1 MRFTRVATVLAVSAT
16 LAAALSSAP
25 ATSAHSSLPE
35 MTVYKT
41 PTCGC
46 CSKWVDHVKAA
57 GFTVKTIDQPDLS
70 ELKADVGVTKA
81 LSSCH
86 TALVGGYVI
95 EGHVPAADIQRLLKE
110 KPKIVGLAAPGMPGA
125 GPGMDTSK
133 DPYDVLAF
141 DASGKTTVWAHH

>member
-1 MRFTRVATVLAVSAT
+1 VKIARLTVILAGLATAVSAF
-16 LAAALSSAP
+16 SSDR
-25 ATSAHSSLPE
+25 SSPPE

-57 GFTVKTIDQPDLS
+57 GFTVKTIDQSDLS
-70 ELKADVGVTKA
+70 EIKADLGVTKA

-110 KPKIVGLAAPGMPGA
+110 HPKIAGLAAPGMPGA

-141 DASGKTTVWAHH
+141 DAAGKTTVWAHH

>member
-1 MRFTRVATVLAVSAT
+1 MRFTRLAILLAVSAIAVT
-16 LAAALSSAP
+16 AFSASP
-25 ATSAHSSLPE
+25 ALPE

-57 GFTVKTIDQPDLS
+57 GFTVKTIDQSDLT
-70 ELKADVGVTKA
+70 ELKADLGVTKA

-86 TALVGGYVI
+86 TALVDGYVI

-110 KPKIVGLAAPGMPGA
+110 RPKITGLAAPGMPGA
-125 GPGMDTSK
+125 SPGMDTGK
-133 DPYDVLAF
+133 DPYEVLAF
-141 DASGKTTVWAHH
+141 DAAGKTTVWAKH

>member
-1 MRFTRVATVLAVSAT
+1 MRLVPLAIVLAGAAIAVSAFST
-16 LAAALSSAP
+16 AP
-25 ATSAHSSLPE
+25 ALPE

-70 ELKADVGVTKA
+70 ELRADVGVTKA

-110 KPKIVGLAAPGMPGA
+110 HPKIVGLAAPGMPGA

>member
-1 MRFTRVATVLAVSAT
+1 MKIARLTVILAGLATAVSAF
-16 LAAALSSAP
+16 SSDRSAP
-25 ATSAHSSLPE
+25 PE

-57 GFTVKTIDQPDLS
+57 GFTVKTIDQSDLS
-70 ELKADVGVTKA
+70 EIKADLGVTKA

-110 KPKIVGLAAPGMPGA
+110 HPKIAGLAAPGMPGA

-133 DPYDVLAF
+133 EPYDVLAF

>member
-1 MRFTRVATVLAVSAT
+1 MRFTRLAILLAVSAIT
-16 LAAALSSAP
+16 VSAVSAVP
-25 ATSAHSSLPE
+25 ASPALPE

-41 PTCGC
+41 PTCRC

-57 GFTVKTIDQPDLS
+57 GFTVKTVDQPDLS
-70 ELKADVGVTKA
+70 ELRADVGVTKA

-95 EGHVPAADIQRLLKE
+95 EGHVPAADIQRLLEE

-125 GPGMDTSK
+125 GPGMDTDK
-133 DPYDVLAF
+133 NPYDVLAF
-141 DASGKTTVWAHH
+141 DATGKTTVWAHH

>member
-1 MRFTRVATVLAVSAT
+1 MRFTHLAILLAGSAITVSAVP
-16 LAAALSSAP
+16 AAP
-25 ATSAHSSLPE
+25 ALPE

-70 ELKADVGVTKA
+70 ELKAEMGVTKA

-110 KPKIVGLAAPGMPGA
+110 KPKIVGLAAAGMPGA
-125 GPGMDTSK
+125 SPGMDTNK
-133 DPYDVLAF
+133 DPYEVLAF

>member
-1 MRFTRVATVLAVSAT
+1 MRFTRLAILMAVSAIT
-16 LAAALSSAP
+16 VSAVSAVPISP
-25 ATSAHSSLPE
+25 ALPE

-125 GPGMDTSK
+125 SPGMDTSK
-133 DPYDVLAF
+133 DPYEVLAF
-141 DASGKTTVWAHH
+141 DATGKTTVWAKH

>member
-1 MRFTRVATVLAVSAT
+1 MRFTRPAILLAVSAIT
-16 LAAALSSAP
+16 VTAVSARP
-25 ATSAHSSLPE
+25 VSPTLPE

-57 GFTVKTIDQPDLS
+57 GFAVKTIDQPDLS

-125 GPGMDTSK
+125 SPGMDTSK
-133 DPYDVLAF
+133 DPYEVLAF
-141 DASGKTTVWAHH
+141 DASGKTTVWAKH